1 MTDLQAALK
10 DVPFTS
16 TSPQPIQLTSTLFQ
30 THMPAPQTPPPT
42 IPNTYNQ
49 FVNMYNQWQHLV
61 DEVGVEAAGLPPMLE
76 NFQPSAPTPTSIEI
90 WTPPQPYY
98 QFLPVRNGSWSIQSH
113 HAPLPSSPWRP
124 SQLHMNI
131 PPTMAT
137 SATHTNGLGKSI
149 SAKPDMFDG
158 DKSKYVQWSRQI
170 AVYFAGFDNE
180 PNDAQKI
187 LMTLSYMKG
196 NNVAGRFA
204 DLYVQQQ
211 GDQIWW
217 TLYSE
222 FKTRIDNLFMPA
234 ALKRQAEMSC

>member
-1 MTDLQAALK
+1 
-10 DVPFTS
+10 
-16 TSPQPIQLTSTLFQ
+16 
-30 THMPAPQTPPPT
+30 
-42 IPNTYNQ
+42 
-49 FVNMYNQWQHLV
+49 
-61 DEVGVEAAGLPPMLE
+61 
-76 NFQPSAPTPTSIEI
+76 
-90 WTPPQPYY
+90 
-98 QFLPVRNGSWSIQSH
+98 
-113 HAPLPSSPWRP
+113 
-124 SQLHMNI
+124 
-131 PPTMAT
+131 MAT

-211 GDQIWW
+211 GDQI
-217 TLYSE
+217 
-222 FKTRIDNLFMPA
+222 
-234 ALKRQAEMSC
+234 